1 MACCGTR
8 EALAVSREAPAVTL
22 LESGLEWGAH
32 ALQNQLATEL
42 PGLQVQVQMSVDST
56 NTRLLERC
64 RALDGAPF
72 EPHLL
77 IAEDQ
82 TAGRG
87 RLGRT
92 WISAPGASLTFSLAM
107 LLPRAELSGLSL
119 AVGVALAEA
128 LDVPGAAPPRVLL
141 KWPNDLWLRGAPGD
155 AHPVGRKLGGV
166 LIETASCG
174 AQRIGVIG
182 VGLNVLP
189 LAVPDPSSGVACLQ
203 EIDPR
208 ISAPQALHRL
218 ALPLV
223 RALRRFQSEGF
234 AAFEQAFAR
243 RDLLFGHDVAAAALH
258 GVAQGVVA
266 SSGALRLRCG
276 VGAHVQ
282 WHDIV
287 SGEVSVRLQPAP
299 AKELR
304 CGQTA
309 PHTSC

>member
-1 MACCGTR
+1 M
-8 EALAVSREAPAVTL
+8 TL
-22 LESGLEWGAH
+22 LESGLDWGAP
-32 ALQNQLATEL
+32 ALQSELAPDL
-42 PGLQVQVQMSVDST
+42 PGLQVQVRTSVDST

-64 RALDGAPF
+64 RAADSAPF

-92 WISAPGASLTFSLAM
+92 WISAPGASLTFSLAV

-119 AVGVALAEA
+119 AVGVALAQA
-128 LDVPGAAPPRVLL
+128 LDAPSASPPRVLL

-166 LIETASCG
+166 LIETANCG
-174 AQRIGVIG
+174 AQRVGVIG

-203 EIDPR
+203 EIHPR

-218 ALPLV
+218 ALPLAS
-223 RALRRFQSEGF
+223 ALRRFQSEGF
-234 AAFEQAFAR
+234 TAFEEAFAR
-243 RDLLFGHDVAAAALH
+243 RDLLFGHDVVAATLH

-276 VGAHVQ
+276 VGTHVQ

-287 SGEVSVRLQPAP
+287 SGEVSVRLNSPPAID
-299 AKELR
+299 LH
-304 CGQTA
+304 CGQAA